1 MKLQFSFYNPYIN
14 NTSFTY
20 INYKYLTN
28 INAVICGLPRSTS
41 FSEPST
47 PLMIY
52 CEYFMNY
59 GKWNV

>member
-41 FSEPST
+41 FSEPSI
-47 PLMIY
+47 PLLVVY
-52 CEYFMNY
+52 DL
-59 GKWNV
+59 